1 MAIWHDEGST
11 GGTAMAL
18 GGHDGPAL
26 LGGDKCKRL
35 PLLLRTVPTR
45 ACLAPR
51 LSRPNLQKLTMP
63 QGSRSGPTVA
73 SSTYTTDM
81 P

>member
-18 GGHDGPAL
+18 GGHDGPVL

-35 PLLLRTVPTR
+35 PLLLQTVSAP
-45 ACLAPR
+45 ACPAPSC
-51 LSRPNLQKLTMP
+51 LNWIF
-63 QGSRSGPTVA
+63 
-73 SSTYTTDM
+73 
-81 P
+81 